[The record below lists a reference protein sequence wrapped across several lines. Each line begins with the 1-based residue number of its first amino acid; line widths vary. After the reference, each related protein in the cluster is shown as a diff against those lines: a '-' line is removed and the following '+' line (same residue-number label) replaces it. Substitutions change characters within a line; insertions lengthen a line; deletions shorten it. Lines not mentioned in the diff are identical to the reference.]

1 MNRYSMKK
9 YIAGLIVALFSTSIV
24 ADTLPDLHRPLDIPA
39 VLSGNFGEL
48 RSNHFHSG
56 IDFKTQGRTGFDIHS
71 AEDGYVSRVTVSPWG
86 FGRAVYIVHPSIG
99 LTTVYGHLESFA
111 TKIDTLVKNEQY
123 RVESFSVDMAFS
135 PDEISVKKGEVIAK
149 SGNSGSSGGPHLHM
163 DVRETITGD
172 ALDPMPYFKSLITDN
187 IAPQFLGLALYPY
200 NGIVDGNTKAAYR
213 TATNYSIPF
222 KAWGKVIPAI
232 RANDKMTGTANVYG
246 VKYLTLF
253 VDGRKVYER
262 VIDRVDLNN
271 TRAINTIVDYKDRI
285 KKNRWFMTTRV
296 PANNRLDYMVKTDSC
311 YGVLDI
317 NEERDYKCRYEMKD
331 EHGNKKTIH
340 FIITGVSGDVPEKEY
355 KGCLLHFDIANI
367 YEDSLIKVAIPEN
380 SLYDNMFFTVVADS
394 TSKYYSSI
402 FSIGDE
408 CVPLH
413 RQFEMSIKLNNDTI
427 EDKGKYCLVRLNGN
441 KKSAISSRYENGT
454 IVAKSN
460 RFGRYAVTIDTVAP
474 KVTLV
479 NPAKWGATGRIRVKI
494 ADNLS
499 GIETYRG
506 EVDGKFV
513 LLEYDGKNAMLSY
526 RLDKTRIKRGIMHTF
541 DIVVTDACGNITRK
555 TQRFRW

>member
-1 MNRYSMKK
+1 MFRNNMKK
-9 YIAGLIVALFSTSIV
+9 YIVALIGAFFSMSLV

-111 TKIDTLVKNEQY
+111 TKIDTIIKNEQY
-123 RVESFSVDMAFS
+123 RIEQFSVDMTFE
-135 PDEISVKKGEVIAK
+135 PNEIPVNRGEIIAK

-163 DVRETITGD
+163 DVRETATGD
-172 ALDPMPYFKSLITDN
+172 ALDPMPYFKSLLADN
-187 IAPQFLGLALYPY
+187 IAPQFSGLALYPQF
-200 NGIVDGNTKAAYR
+200 GVVDGDVIAAYR
-213 TATNYSIPF
+213 TTSDYNIPF
-222 KAWGKVIPAI
+222 KAWGKVVPAI
-232 RANDKMTGTANVYG
+232 RANDKMTGTTNVYG

-262 VIDRVDLNN
+262 TIDRVDFNE
-271 TRAINTIVDYKDRI
+271 TRAINTIVDYRDRV
-285 KKNRWFMTTRV
+285 KKNRWYMTTRI
-296 PANNRLDYMVKTDSC
+296 PANNRLDYIIKTDSC

-317 NEERDYKCRYEMKD
+317 NEERDYKCRYELSD

-340 FIITGVSGDVPEKEY
+340 FVIKGEYSEIPDKEY
-355 KGCLLHFDIANI
+355 EGVLFHFDIDNT
-367 YEDSLIKVAIPEN
+367 YRDSLITVTLPQY
-380 SLYDNMFFTVVADS
+380 SLYDNMFFNVVADS
-394 TSKYYSSI
+394 SSKFYSPI
-402 FSIGDE
+402 FSVGDVG
-408 CVPLH
+408 VPLH
-413 RQFEMSIKLNNDTI
+413 HSFEMRVSLNKDTI
-427 EDKGKYCLVRLNGN
+427 GDKGKYCLVRLNGN
-441 KKSAISSRYENGT
+441 KKSAMSSRYENGT

-460 RFGRYAVTIDTVAP
+460 RFGRYAVTVDTIAP

-479 NPAKWGATGRIRVKI
+479 NPVKWGTSGRIRVKI

-499 GIETYRG
+499 GIENYRG

-526 RLDKTRIKRGIMHTF
+526 RLDKTRVKRGIMHTF
-541 DIVVTDACGNITRK
+541 EIVVTDACGNITRQ
-555 TQRFRW
+555 THRFKW